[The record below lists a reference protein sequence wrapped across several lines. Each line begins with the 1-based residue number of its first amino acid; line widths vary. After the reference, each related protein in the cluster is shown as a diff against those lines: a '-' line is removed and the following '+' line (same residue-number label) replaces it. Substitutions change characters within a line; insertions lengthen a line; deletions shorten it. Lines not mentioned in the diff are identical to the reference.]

1 MEDNLLN
8 EELNIMKSLFAH
20 QRGVVISEQDSN
32 GSDDELNNILSPI
45 GIKLTHA
52 ESGEA
57 YQECPIDMPSDEE
70 EAGFVRKIL
79 DKLEGMTV
87 PELFEQLKQLKKEVS
102 TIKSKPIK
110 EQGGIMAAT
119 IMIAGVAVPTV
130 IAVGIAAIIAAAIIG
145 TIASKIKNRTR
156 KPKKSSCGKRRK
168 LVSKFGMSGNFMK
181 L

>member
-1 MEDNLLN
+1 MKKLFNLDDSEKSRILN
-8 EELNIMKSLFAH
+8 LHESATKRQYLYEQESDGSEELNK
-20 QRGVVISEQDSN
+20 
-32 GSDDELNNILSPI
+32 ILSPI
-45 GIKLTHA
+45 GVELTP
-52 ESGEA
+52 EETEEA
-57 YQECPIDMPSDEE
+57 YQECPFEEPSDGE

-87 PELFEQLKQLKKEVS
+87 PELVKQLKEVL
-102 TIKSKPIK
+102 TIKAKPIK

-156 KPKKSSCGKRRK
+156 RPKKASCGKRRR
-168 LVSKFGMSGNFMK
+168 LIDKFR
-181 L
+181 